1 VVLGGYILEFLG
13 SAGRLVGV
21 LWWGRNWGRDYFSTQ
36 GTSRG
41 ARFAFA
47 FARGL
52 LSKMAIDG
60 CHVAGSGA
68 GHSKLRT
75 KGDFARFE
83 VRDVT
88 EVVKKVVRRER

>member
-1 VVLGGYILEFLG
+1 MVLGGYILEFLG

-60 CHVAGSGA
+60 
-68 GHSKLRT
+68 
-75 KGDFARFE
+75 
-83 VRDVT
+83 VT
-88 EVVKKVVRRER
+88 SLVLVLVTQSCERREILRVLKCAM